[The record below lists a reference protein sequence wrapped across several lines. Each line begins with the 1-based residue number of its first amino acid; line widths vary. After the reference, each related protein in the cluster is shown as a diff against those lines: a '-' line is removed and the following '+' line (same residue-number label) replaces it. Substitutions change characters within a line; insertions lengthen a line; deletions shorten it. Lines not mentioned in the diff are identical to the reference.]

1 MDTFEL
7 ITNRRSI
14 RRYSSQPIREEVV
27 QKILQA
33 GMSGPSCVNARDY
46 AFIVTQDKAKMLE
59 MYTACG
65 GPAAPLKDATLAIL
79 VCGDLNRSFS
89 MAKEYWI
96 IDAAIAAQNM
106 SLAAYDLGLG
116 NVWLGVWPQ
125 DERVRNLI
133 NLFELPDNI
142 IPHSILAMGYPEDD
156 RDMVPLTEE
165 RKREKFEAD
174 RIHREKW

>member
-1 MDTFEL
+1 METFEL

-27 QKILQA
+27 NKILQA

-46 AFIVTQDKAKMLE
+46 AFVVVQDKQKLLQMFE
-59 MYTACG
+59 ACG
-65 GPAAPLKDATLAIL
+65 SPAAPLKDATLAML

-89 MAKEYWI
+89 MAKDYWI
-96 IDAAIAAQNM
+96 IDASIAAQNM
-106 SLAAYDLGLG
+106 SLAAYDLGVG

-125 DERVRNLI
+125 DERVQNLI
-133 NLFELPDNI
+133 DLFDLPANI
-142 IPHSILAMGYPEDD
+142 IPHSILSMGYPEDD
-156 RDMVPLTEE
+156 RDMHMLSEE
-165 RKREKFEAD
+165 RKREKFEQD